1 VVFETDVRNN
11 EEEERQTSAPRQL
24 KTLAFRQR
32 EIGPYTCISIK
43 YIKPGYLR
51 SFRLASTR
59 TKFGLNMASVESN
72 GSQDD
77 VMAIEPLTRLP
88 FPPVTR
94 KHILHCS
101 YHYWHPRYRTITPK
115 ARLISLSQ
123 SFIDYLRS
131 DGIVLPS
138 DDNEPQISSTDADS
152 GIFSASTSPADSDS
166 DDEEPDPSLAWL
178 EIHRKIKETIAELKG
193 SVHPKMN
200 WSAPKDATWIAA
212 TNSMECRTANDIYLL
227 LKSSDFITHDL
238 EQAFDGCV
246 QESES
251 DERDPLKEPMSS
263 RGDSIPYHLVL
274 RKTIP
279 ALVTSLEFR
288 CFVRNRRLLCICQRD
303 LNHYAFL
310 PGLVSNLRLRI
321 QEFFDKNLQYT
332 FPEESFVFDVYTP
345 APHDRV
351 WLIDINP
358 WAIRTDPL
366 LFSWLEI
373 LQIGAPENVDRFS
386 NEDGDSDDDTLLEED
401 DHDEEELEYVPE
413 FRLVNRDDPEAYSF
427 NTPQYSAH
435 KLPKDVVDASG
446 DGQAGLRDFM
456 GQWRDILHKQTNED
470 LKSEGAEDV

>member
-1 VVFETDVRNN
+1 M
-11 EEEERQTSAPRQL
+11 TS
-24 KTLAFRQR
+24 
-32 EIGPYTCISIK
+32 ID
-43 YIKPGYLR
+43 
-51 SFRLASTR
+51 ST
-59 TKFGLNMASVESN
+59 
-72 GSQDD
+72 GSQADLT
-77 VMAIEPLTRLP
+77 ATQSLTRLP
-88 FPPVTR
+88 FPSVTR

-101 YHYWHPRYRTITPK
+101 YHYWHSRYRTITPK
-115 ARLISLSQ
+115 ARLIPLSQ

-138 DDNEPQISSTDADS
+138 EDDEPQISSTDADS

-193 SVHPKMN
+193 SVYPKMN

-238 EQAFDGCV
+238 EQAFDGCE
-246 QESES
+246 QNSQS
-251 DERDPLKEPMSS
+251 DDLDPLKEPVFS

-288 CFVRNRRLLCICQRD
+288 CFVRNRRLLCMCQRD

-310 PGLVSNLRLRI
+310 PGLVPDLSLRI
-321 QEFFDKNLQYT
+321 QDFFDKNLQCT
-332 FPEESFVFDVYTP
+332 FPEDNFVFDVYTP
-345 APHDRV
+345 APHNRA

-366 LFSWLEI
+366 LFSWLEV
-373 LQIGAPENVDRFS
+373 LQMRGPENDDKNS
-386 NEDGDSDDDTLLEED
+386 DEDGDRDDDTSLEED
-401 DHDEEELEYVPE
+401 DNDDEEEVNYVPE
-413 FRLVNRDDPEAYSF
+413 FRLVDRDDPEAYSF

-456 GQWRDILHKQTNED
+456 GQWRDILHRQETED
-470 LKSEGAEDV
+470 LETEGGEDA